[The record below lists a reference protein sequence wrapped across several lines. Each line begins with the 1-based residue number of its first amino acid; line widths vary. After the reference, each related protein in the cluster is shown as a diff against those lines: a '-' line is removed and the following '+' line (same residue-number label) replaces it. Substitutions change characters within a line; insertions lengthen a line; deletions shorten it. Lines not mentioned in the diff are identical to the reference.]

1 MLDPRSTPRFMRP
14 GALNLLFPH
23 WGFELELNPRR
34 SMVRKA
40 RAWLAKGFNA
50 IVAHHGHTPR
60 ALYAEPG
67 RDFGP
72 AALVVDSLGDFVCG
86 FPQEWYSYGMVL
98 KVGLGV
104 DSSGRAA
111 IGRVRWEFCE
121 TRPSGGIVMTRLRP
135 DLSPEALYGSLSHAA
150 RMVG

>member
-1 MLDPRSTPRFMRP
+1 
-14 GALNLLFPH
+14 LNLLFPH

-104 DSSGRAA
+104 DSSGEPPSAGPLGILRDQAFRRYCHDPAA
-111 IGRVRWEFCE
+111 
-121 TRPSGGIVMTRLRP
+121 
-135 DLSPEALYGSLSHAA
+135 A
-150 RMVG
+150 